1 MSKKVLYR
9 ISLDPVKDADVIEA
23 LEKCPRPLR
32 GEYVAEAIR
41 LMRKQVLNPQDAPAG
56 DENKPKETEQPNL
69 DFGSFFK

>member
-9 ISLDPVKDADVIEA
+9 INLDPVKDADVIEA

-41 LMRKQVLNPQDAPAG
+41 LMRRTVLNPQDEQTG
-56 DENKPKETEQPNL
+56 EENKPKTDQPNL

>member
-9 ISLDPVKDADVIEA
+9 ISLDPEKDADVIES

-41 LMRKQVLNPQDAPAG
+41 LMKKQVFNSQDIQEE
-56 DENKPKETEQPNL
+56 ENKPKEADQPNL